1 VGSTGIGLG
10 ILLTSNILSMITT
23 MKPARIGPVV
33 ERLRMEVGLTQAD
46 LARRVGTTQ
55 AAISK
60 IETGRT
66 VPGLEL
72 LDRLAAAIGRPITLT
87 FGEAPEQLPLPERRR
102 RVRVALGDFEFDPWA
117 RDPSAAERDS
127 LVADGLTRD
136 RFSR

>member
-1 VGSTGIGLG
+1 
-10 ILLTSNILSMITT
+10 

-33 ERLRMEVGLTQAD
+33 ERLRSEAGLTQSE

-72 LDRLAAAIGRPITLT
+72 LDRLATALGRSITLT
-87 FGEAPEQLPLPERRR
+87 LGAIDRPSIEDRRR
-102 RVRVALGDFEFDPWA
+102 RVRRALGTFEFDPWD
-117 RDPSAAERDS
+117 RNPSAAERDS
-127 LVADGLTRD
+127 LLADGLTRE